1 MTEPRTPGD
10 TGQEPT
16 AAEPTVPDQAT
27 RPPRDAA
34 SGGDSPNLGSGGGPT
49 RPWPS
54 LTPSSETAPSA
65 ASWGSPGAGDPEPS
79 DPAARAAADATP
91 ARASDSPASSYEAA
105 DRLPDSR
112 LGTVA
117 DTGTFGA
124 PAAALTVPASF
135 RSRNGLRW
143 GLALL
148 GIVIVLGVT
157 AVIVF
162 LAGGRPATSLGVGY
176 MPLTTAQYTEIRLDL
191 PGDQRQ
197 KLAAFLANFPG
208 FKDQTQVEPK
218 LNDVLDRI
226 VRAASSG
233 KQTYTTDIAPW
244 FGGQVSVGSWLPI
257 LPGPGAPSPLPTEGA
272 AMGGANTMLVV
283 IGIKDKAKA
292 EAWLT
297 SLASSIAPSSSSKG
311 SYNGADIWTAGS
323 GASAT
328 AIALTDKVMLLGA
341 LDGVHV
347 AIDSKGQGTLGDDA
361 DFKAAFSQVDRDYVF
376 LSVIRTRPYVDAV
389 TKMVEFASPGAL
401 AGTQLDETVT
411 AMIPAW
417 QAGFGRFEN
426 DAFVTSAA
434 FPSYGIGYDATN
446 HKSTLVGHVPAN
458 TILYAETHDV
468 GPSLA
473 AVLAKFRP
481 LPETKAAF
489 QAFDQAVS
497 LLGGFDSV
505 LGWWGDAAF
514 AVAPGADGVMGGGLL
529 IQPRD
534 KAAADRLLTTLRAYL
549 TLAGSSAGVNIRD
562 EDHAGTKITILDFS
576 AAPGIKPNS
585 LPPGYKAEFAFASS
599 NDVVVLGYGRDF
611 VASVLDAGP
620 GSSLASDD
628 RFTKL
633 VGRVGEENLG
643 LSYVDVNGIRLLIEP
658 LIQQTAPAAWTGY
671 QADIKPYL
679 EHLDA
684 AISVLRK
691 DGALDRGAAALTAR

>member
-10 TGQEPT
+10 PGQEPT
-16 AAEPTVPDQAT
+16 AAESATPDQPAT
-27 RPPRDAA
+27 PPSDAA
-34 SGGDSPNLGSGGGPT
+34 SSGDSPT
-49 RPWPS
+49 QAWPS

-65 ASWGSPGAGDPEPS
+65 ASWASPRADVPAP
-79 DPAARAAADATP
+79 DPAPSWTTEPAPAGPAAT
-91 ARASDSPASSYEAA
+91 ASSYEAT
-105 DRLPDSR
+105 DHLPDSR

-124 PAAALTVPASF
+124 PAGAVAVPASS
-135 RSRNGLRW
+135 RSRSGLRW

-148 GIVIVLGVT
+148 GILIVLGAT

-176 MPLTTAQYTEIRLDL
+176 MPVTTAQYTEVRLDL

-208 FKDQTQVEPK
+208 FKDQSQVEPK

-244 FGGQVSVGSWLPI
+244 FGGQVSVGSWLPS
-257 LPGPGAPSPLPTEGA
+257 LTPPGTPTPVPTDGAM
-272 AMGGANTMLVV
+272 MGGANTTLVV

-297 SLASSIAPSSSSKG
+297 SIASSIAPSSSPKG
-311 SYNGADIWTAGS
+311 SYNGTDIWTAGS
-323 GASAT
+323 GGSASAV
-328 AIALTDKVMLLGA
+328 ALTDKVMLLGSVE
-341 LDGVHV
+341 GVHV
-347 AIDSKGQGTLGDDA
+347 AIDSKGQGALGDDA
-361 DFKAAFSQVDRDYVF
+361 DFKAAFGQVDRDYVF

-389 TKMVEFASPGAL
+389 TKMVEFASPGLL
-401 AGTQLDETVT
+401 AGSQLDETVT

-426 DAFVTSAA
+426 DAFVSSSVS
-434 FPSYGIGYDATN
+434 PSYAIGYDATN
-446 HKSTLVGHVPAN
+446 HKSTLVGHVPAK

-468 GPSLA
+468 GPALS
-473 AVLAKFRP
+473 AVLAKFRA
-481 LPETKAAF
+481 LPEAKAAF

-505 LGWWGDAAF
+505 LGWWGDTAF
-514 AVAPGADGVMGGGLL
+514 VVAPGADGVIGGGIV

-534 KAAADRLLTTLRAYL
+534 QAAADRLVTTLRAYL
-549 TLAGSSAGVNIRD
+549 TLAGGSAGVNVRD
-562 EDHAGTKITILDFS
+562 EDHGGTKITILDFS
-576 AAPGIKPNS
+576 AAPGMTPNS
-585 LPPGYKAEFAFASS
+585 LPPGYKAEFAFAVSS
-599 NDVVVLGYGRDF
+599 DVVVIGYGRDF
-611 VASVLDAGP
+611 VASVLDAGT
-620 GSSLASDD
+620 GSNLGSDD
-628 RFTKL
+628 RFKKL

-643 LSYVDVNGIRLLIEP
+643 VTFLDVNAIRLLIEP
-658 LIQQTAPAAWTGY
+658 LIQQMAPAEWTTY
-671 QADIKPYL
+671 QTEIKPYL

-684 AISVLRK
+684 VISALRK
-691 DGALDRGAAALTAR
+691 DGALDRGEAALTAR

>member
-10 TGQEPT
+10 PGQEPT
-16 AAEPTVPDQAT
+16 AAEPAT
-27 RPPRDAA
+27 PEQPATPPSEAA
-34 SGGDSPNLGSGGGPT
+34 SSGESPT
-49 RPWPS
+49 QPWPS

-65 ASWGSPGAGDPEPS
+65 ASWGPATGAPAPEPV
-79 DPAARAAADATP
+79 DPASPAAIEPPPFGAADQA
-91 ARASDSPASSYEAA
+91 PASSYEAA

-112 LGTVA
+112 LGSVT

-124 PAAALTVPASF
+124 PAAAVAAPASS
-135 RSRNGLRW
+135 RSRTGLRW

-148 GIVIVLGVT
+148 GILIVLGAT

-176 MPLTTAQYTEIRLDL
+176 MPLTTAQYTEVRLDL

-197 KLAAFLANFPG
+197 KLAAFLASFPG
-208 FKDQTQVEPK
+208 FKDQSQVEPK

-226 VRAASSG
+226 VRAASDG

-244 FGGQVSVGSWLPI
+244 FGGQVSIGAWLPNP
-257 LPGPGAPSPLPTEGA
+257 PGPERSSPFPTEGA
-272 AMGGANTMLVV
+272 AIGSANTMLVV
-283 IGIKDKAKA
+283 IGITDKARA

-323 GASAT
+323 GASAS
-328 AIALTDKVMLLGA
+328 AIALTDKVMLVGS

-347 AIDSKGQGTLGDDA
+347 AIDSKGQGTLGDEA
-361 DFKAAFSQVDRDYVF
+361 DFKAALGQVDRDYVF

-389 TKMVEFASPGAL
+389 TKMVEFASPGVL
-401 AGTQLDETVT
+401 AGTQLDETIA

-417 QAGFGRFEN
+417 QAAFGRFEN
-426 DAFVTSAA
+426 DAFISSAV

-446 HKSTLVGHVPAN
+446 HKSTLAGHVPAK

-473 AVLAKFRP
+473 AVLAKFRA
-481 LPETKAAF
+481 LPETKAVF

-514 AVAPGADGVMGGGLL
+514 AVAPGADGVIGGGLL

-549 TLAGSSAGVNIRD
+549 TLAGGSAGVNTRD
-562 EDHAGTKITILDFS
+562 EDHGGTKITILDFS
-576 AAPGIKPNS
+576 ASPGMTPNS
-585 LPPGYKAEFAFASS
+585 LPPGYKAEFAFAAS

-611 VASVLDAGP
+611 VASVLDAGT
-620 GSSLASDD
+620 GSNLAGDD
-628 RFTKL
+628 RFKKL

-643 LSYVDVNGIRLLIEP
+643 LTFVDVDAIRAMIEP
-658 LIQQTAPAAWTGY
+658 LIQQTAPAAWTSY

-684 AISVLRK
+684 VISALRK
-691 DGALDRGAAALTAR
+691 DGAIDRGEGALTTR